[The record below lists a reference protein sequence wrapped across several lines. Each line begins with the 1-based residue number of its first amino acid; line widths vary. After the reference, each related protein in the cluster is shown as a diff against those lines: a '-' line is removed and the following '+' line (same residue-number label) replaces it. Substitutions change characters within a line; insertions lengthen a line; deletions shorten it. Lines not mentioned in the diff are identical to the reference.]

1 MSKEEW
7 RWSGHIGKAGIIAR
21 SIVFGIIGFFLIRTA
36 LQADPDETKG
46 LDGALAEVAQR
57 PFGLYCWLSYQSGL
71 WHTEYICLQNQGIN
85 ELIPNKI

>member
-57 PFGLYCWLSYQSGL
+57 PFGAVLLAIVSIGL
-71 WHTEYICLQNQGIN
+71 MAYGVYMFAESRYKRID
-85 ELIPNKI
+85 P